1 MLCHQ
6 KDALLSCLL
15 AVLMSILMKEVE
27 ADHNHQHMSDYL
39 DEFNHRHFKVHNE
52 TSHNR
57 TNHSHPTMFMVRI
70 IQFYF
75 VIINRTRLNMHKRNP
90 EFL

>member
-15 AVLMSILMKEVE
+15 AVSMSSLLKEVE

-39 DEFNHRHFKVHNE
+39 DEFNHRHFKVYNE
-52 TSHNR
+52 TSHNH

-70 IQFYF
+70 IQFCF
-75 VIINRTRLNMHKRNP
+75 VTI
-90 EFL
+90 EQD